1 MPNEVTLDDGELEGF
16 SAPAKQ
22 RLKQASLDH
31 LQELIAECYRL
42 EASSNSSGGTTE
54 ITQAMVTD
62 AVVFR
67 RREPS
72 GKKGKGWR
80 IPLKI
85 LSSILPLL
93 VGFFFNSQSVTQGNN
108 LIMFVILV
116 AITVAVVTTSVITDA

>member
-1 MPNEVTLDDGELEGF
+1 
-16 SAPAKQ
+16 
-22 RLKQASLDH
+22 
-31 LQELIAECYRL
+31 
-42 EASSNSSGGTTE
+42 
-54 ITQAMVTD
+54 MVTD